1 MKIYLSDK
9 TSVNKEYKTF
19 STLPEFNNGV
29 LEGEATSIVV
39 DSFLSKY
46 KISEL
51 DFVLG
56 VIFDKM
62 RIGSD
67 LTLIEKDMDC
77 LCLKYQ
83 RNEIDILE
91 LNQLIRGQAE
101 EAIGSFLTLEFVLSK
116 LKDNIQVNEKFIQND
131 STFTIKCKRVK

>member
-1 MKIYLSDK
+1 MKIYLSGK
-9 TSVNKEYKTF
+9 TPISKECKNF

-29 LEGEATSIVV
+29 LQGEATSIVV

-46 KISEL
+46 KISEV

-62 RIGSD
+62 RIGCD
-67 LTLIEKDMDC
+67 LTLVEKDMDC
-77 LCLKYQ
+77 LCLKFQ

-91 LNQLIRGQAE
+91 LNQVMRGADE
-101 EAIGSFLTLEFVLSK
+101 EAIGSFLTLELVLSK

-131 STFTIKCKRVK
+131 STFIIKCKRVK